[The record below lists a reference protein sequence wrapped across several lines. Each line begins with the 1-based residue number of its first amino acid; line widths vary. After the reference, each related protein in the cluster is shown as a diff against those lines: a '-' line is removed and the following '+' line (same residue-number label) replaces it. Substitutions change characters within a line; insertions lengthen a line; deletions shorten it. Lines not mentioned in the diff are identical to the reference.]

1 MHIGSPADV
10 LPQWAGEGVVLQAGT
25 GRALVEGR
33 AELEAEVEE
42 VAVNNHNLDLV
53 VPDMVVVV
61 VADPLAK
68 KR

>member
-10 LPQWAGEGVVLQAGT
+10 LPQWVGEGVVLQAGT

-42 VAVNNHNLDLV
+42 VAVNIHNLDLV